1 MLGTTSISM
10 RTPRGYMSI
19 RRRATKPL
27 TRGETGKQS
36 LGDETL
42 NWLDQKL
49 AEIDNKLKSMELAS
63 HQAFTREV
71 EADLPQIAAQAKEV
85 IEAAIASG
93 KLLRGTDL
101 ENKPQA
107 KDQNEL
113 GN

>member
-1 MLGTTSISM
+1 MKKAIS
-10 RTPRGYMSI
+10 PG
-19 RRRATKPL
+19 
-27 TRGETGKQS
+27 
-36 LGDETL
+36 
-42 NWLDQKL
+42 KL
-49 AEIDNKLKSMELAS
+49 AKLRARSLKVRA
-63 HQAFTREV
+63 AV
-71 EADLPQIAAQAKEV
+71 KADLPQIAAQAKEV